1 MSSWPPKPGELWR
14 THESWKHRGIE
25 EDELILIL
33 SHIERGGINFNNLIQ
48 VSSRSGISMIA
59 VTPAEI
65 SLVRGV

>member
-1 MSSWPPKPGELWR
+1 MSSWPPKPGELWK
-14 THESWKHRGIE
+14 THESWTDQCIE

-33 SHIERGGINFNNLIQ
+33 SHIERGGMNFNNLIQ

-59 VTPAEI
+59 VTQAEI